1 MNDTKHQ
8 IVIVGAGMAGLAS
21 GAYLTRSGFNVL
33 LIEKN
38 EKCGGLLNSVHR
50 EGFTFDVGAKSI
62 ENSGIIRPMLND
74 LGINLDLLNSPVSIG
89 IEHDIINI
97 DSIDSLYDYK
107 RLLEKFYPDS
117 IDDIEKIISFIE
129 KTLKD
134 MAILYGID
142 NPMFKGFMKDKKY
155 LFKVLIPWLGKF
167 LGAVR
172 RMNRL
177 NEPVEDF
184 LKKMSS
190 NQSLID
196 ITDQH
201 FFKNTP
207 TFFAMGYFYVYLDYF
222 YPKGGTGEVPNSIKQ
237 KIIEWGGEIQ
247 YSTEIVEIIPSE
259 FKIRDITG
267 KTYSYDYLIWCA
279 DLKTLY
285 RILRTDGL
293 EKKVKRRISIQKEK
307 FFSCRGGDSIFG
319 LFLGIDEPPEKFKSI
334 SNGHFFYTP
343 SKKGLG
349 EIHRSTLKSII
360 KNFNETPREEIL
372 QWLKEFCQLN
382 TYEISI
388 PVLRD
393 PSLAPEGKTGL
404 IISLLFEYELF
415 RKVQKASW
423 YEEFKT
429 EVENC
434 VLETISNS
442 IYPGIKE
449 KILFRFS
456 STPISI
462 SKIAGSSEGAITG
475 WSFEEQVPVVN
486 NLLKIFKSVVTPIP
500 NILQGGQWAYSP
512 SGIPIAILTGFL
524 SAKKVMKDSKSRVW
538 AIKSEHNLES

>member
-1 MNDTKHQ
+1 MNDKKHQ
-8 IVIVGAGMAGLAS
+8 IVIIGAGMAGLTA

-38 EKCGGLLNSVHR
+38 EKCGGLLNSIR
-50 EGFTFDVGAKSI
+50 RDGFIFDIGAKSI

-74 LGINLDLLNSPVSIG
+74 LGINLDLLNSPISIG
-89 IEHDIINI
+89 IEDDIINI

-107 RLLEKFYPDS
+107 SLLEKYYPES
-117 IDDIEKIISFIE
+117 TDDIENIISFIE
-129 KTLKD
+129 KILKD

-142 NPMFKGFMKDKKY
+142 NPMFKDFIKDKKY
-155 LFKVLIPWLGKF
+155 IFKVLLPWLGKF
-167 LGAVR
+167 LRTIR

-177 NEPVEDF
+177 NEPVEVF
-184 LKKMSS
+184 LKKMSL

-196 ITDQH
+196 IIDQH

-207 TFFAMGYFYVYLDYF
+207 TFFAMGYFYVFLDYF
-222 YPKGGTGEVPNSIKQ
+222 YPKGGTEELPNSIKQ

-247 YSTEIVEIIPSE
+247 YNTEIVEIAPSE
-259 FKIRDITG
+259 SKVQDITG

-285 RILRTDGL
+285 RILKTDGL
-293 EKKVKRRISIQKEK
+293 EKKVKRSISVQKEK
-307 FFSCRGGDSIFG
+307 FFSLRGGDSIFG

-349 EIHRSTLKSII
+349 EIHRSRLKSII
-360 KNFNETPREEIL
+360 ENFNETPREEII

-404 IISLLFEYELF
+404 IISLLFEFDLF
-415 RKVQKASW
+415 RKVQEASW

-434 VLETISNS
+434 VLDTISNS

-475 WSFEEQVPVVN
+475 WSFEKQVPVAN
-486 NLLKIFKSVVTPIP
+486 NLLKIMKSVLTPIP
-500 NILQGGQWAYSP
+500 KVLQGGQWVYSP

-524 SAKKVMKDSKSRVW
+524 SAKKVMKDSKSIV
-538 AIKSEHNLES
+538 

>member
-1 MNDTKHQ
+1 MNDKKHQ
-8 IVIVGAGMAGLAS
+8 IVIVGAGLAGLTAS
-21 GAYLTRSGFNVL
+21 AYLTRAGSNVL

-38 EKCGGLLNSVHR
+38 EKCGGLLNSINR

-74 LGINLDLLNSPVSIG
+74 LGINLDLFNSPVSIG
-89 IEHDIINI
+89 IEHDIISI

-107 RLLEKFYPDS
+107 CLLEKFYPES
-117 IDDIEKIISFIE
+117 IDDIEKIISFAKKI
-129 KTLKD
+129 LKD

-142 NPMFKGFMKDKKY
+142 NPMFKDFIKNKKY
-155 LFKVLIPWLGKF
+155 FFKLLPWLGKF

-177 NEPVEDF
+177 NEPIEDF
-184 LKKMSS
+184 LKEMSS

-222 YPKGGTGEVPNSIKQ
+222 YPKGGTGELPNSIKE
-237 KIIEWGGEIQ
+237 KIIKEGGKIQ
-247 YSTEIVEIIPSE
+247 YNTEIVEVIPSE
-259 FKIRDITG
+259 FKIQDITG
-267 KTYSYDYLIWCA
+267 KSYSYDYLIWCA

-285 RILRTDGL
+285 RILRTDCL
-293 EKKVKRRISIQKEK
+293 EKKVTRSISDQKEK
-307 FFSCRGGDSIFG
+307 FFSSRGGDSIFG
-319 LFLGIDEPPEKFKSI
+319 LFLGVEEPPEKFKSI

-349 EIHRSTLKSII
+349 EIHRSRLKSII
-360 KNFNETPREEIL
+360 ENFNETPKEEIL

-404 IISLLFEYELF
+404 IISLLIEYDLF
-415 RKVQKASW
+415 RKAQEASW

-429 EVENC
+429 QVENC

-449 KILFRFS
+449 KILFKFS

-462 SKIAGSSEGAITG
+462 SKIGGSSEGAITG
-475 WSFEEQVPVVN
+475 WSFEKQIPVAN
-486 NLLKIFKSVVTPIP
+486 NLLKIMKSVLTPIP
-500 NILQGGQWAYSP
+500 KILKAGQWTYSP

-524 SAKKVMKDSKSRVW
+524 SAKKVMKY
-538 AIKSEHNLES
+538 IKN